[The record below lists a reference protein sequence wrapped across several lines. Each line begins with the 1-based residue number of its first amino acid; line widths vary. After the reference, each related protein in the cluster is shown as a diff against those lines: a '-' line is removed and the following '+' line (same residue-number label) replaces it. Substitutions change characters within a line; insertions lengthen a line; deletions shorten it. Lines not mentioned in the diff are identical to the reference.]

1 MRDEIFQRDLT
12 QDLPQWKEGDK
23 EKIIEPDPLTGMQIF
38 TKDTIAQDLQEKGKD
53 MNGQDQGH
61 QNIREDLENVQAQN
75 HIPDHCQES
84 LFIQDTCRDMLR
96 EGFKEKVAEAEVE
109 VDQAQGRDHGT
120 IEVLPRKVG
129 IVEIDL
135 LIGLQQQKGKLF
147 YQSSLLQFPAWIP
160 R

>member
-75 HIPDHCQES
+75 HIPDHCQEN
-84 LFIQDTCRDMLR
+84 
-96 EGFKEKVAEAEVE
+96 
-109 VDQAQGRDHGT
+109 
-120 IEVLPRKVG
+120 
-129 IVEIDL
+129 
-135 LIGLQQQKGKLF
+135 
-147 YQSSLLQFPAWIP
+147 
-160 R
+160 